1 VGLAF
6 CKLELEQNISL
17 TFFTAMRV
25 VAEKIFEF
33 NLNQKKNL
41 QLRKMFQEW
50 MLDVGFVYAVDYLSS
65 SSFSIFEEF

>member
-17 TFFTAMRV
+17 TFFTAMRA
-25 VAEKIFEF
+25 VAEKILEF

-41 QLRKMFQEW
+41 QLRKMFQEL
-50 MLDVGFVYAVDYLSS
+50 MLDVGFVYAVNYLSS
-65 SSFSIFEEF
+65 SSCSIFEEF